1 MKFVSQL
8 STVLYLVTESFF
20 QHQLYAYVI
29 LGAVHILRHHL
40 KGRSFCQNMTIND
53 IYLGGGE
60 ANNQN
65 IAVLKGGTVVNK
77 GGGVAQI

>member
-1 MKFVSQL
+1 
-8 STVLYLVTESFF
+8 
-20 QHQLYAYVI
+20 
-29 LGAVHILRHHL
+29 
-40 KGRSFCQNMTIND
+40 MTIND